1 MTRPYRLSRI
11 ARPRIWPDYTSF
23 FLISMLPLIF
33 LAWSSFVHA
42 QQSSDDVL
50 TVAGQGATLYN
61 DSWEFISLIAKGTK
75 VTVTE
80 FEGTS
85 AIVRLPDGR
94 TGRILLSQ
102 TVEYADRREEIPPVR
117 DEPEQVPG
125 EPESIQPE
133 TPADGFTGTPSSSI
147 TVVPAARTTRKEI
160 IQDVFVDR
168 ESRSIDSRLEIDLKA
183 SGEDKDELRRTFSAT
198 TSLGLELEVERGSS
212 GYYLSGA
219 VEYDV
224 DYSKTES
231 DDNGTREET
240 RSDAAG
246 IRIKGFSEFGWDEY
260 LTYGRKW
267 YLTPQSP
274 YFVYTEGQL
283 SWAKRNDGSTDDLET
298 PATNA
303 AAGIG
308 YGRVVNIAAF
318 ERIVIV
324 QNELLAAGVLTR
336 RLSRDVIR
344 QLLPFYIRAMDHYD
358 RMVKTQDILVANGLV
373 TTNDITL
380 DISYEIY
387 DAISSSF
394 DKRKYGLELKAS
406 YFQEVSKPN
415 NDLDKYAFI
424 AFFLRWEYPIT
435 LQHQISVEGDAS
447 SAITDGYDYTDMSVL
462 AELSSVFGRYLE
474 SSIGARTEQIKATE
488 ETTTSTA
495 FVTIDYNIT
504 DVVTWNNE
512 LEYNWYEDESTGFSA
527 SSKIVYH
534 LY

>member
-1 MTRPYRLSRI
+1 MRYSSVQ
-11 ARPRIWPDYTSF
+11 SF
-23 FLISMLPLIF
+23 SGFALQVTTILCMFLICEFSLF
-33 LAWSSFVHA
+33 A
-42 QQSSDDVL
+42 QQVSGEKL
-50 TVAGQGATLYN
+50 TIAGQGATLY
-61 DSWEFISLIAKGTK
+61 DESWEFISVLAAGTK

-85 AIVRLPDGR
+85 ALVLTPDGR
-94 TGRILLSQ
+94 TGRIILSQ
-102 TVEYADRREEIPPVR
+102 TVEYADRREELPPAR

-133 TPADGFTGTPSSSI
+133 TPADGFTGTPSSLI

-183 SGEDKDELRRTFSAT
+183 SGEDNDELRRTFSAT

-231 DDNGTREET
+231 DEDGTREET

-246 IRIKGFSEFGWDEY
+246 IRIKGFSEYGWDEF

-283 SWAKRNDGSTDDLET
+283 SWAKRNDGSTDDLDT

-344 QLLPFYIRAMDHYD
+344 ELLPFYIRAMDHYD
-358 RMVKTQDILVANGLV
+358 RMAKTQDILVANGLI

-406 YFQEVSKPN
+406 YFQEVSKAN
-415 NDLDKYAFI
+415 NDLDKYAYV

-447 SAITDGYDYTDMSVL
+447 SAITEGYDYTEMSLL

-474 SSIGARTEQIKATE
+474 SSIGARTEQIKTTE

-495 FVTIDYNIT
+495 FSTLDYHIT
-504 DVVTWNNE
+504 DVVSWENE
-512 LEYNWYEDESTGFSA
+512 LEYNWYEDESTGFSFT
-527 SSKIVYH
+527 SKIVYH